1 MSIYKGK
8 KTYNKYPY
16 SHNQLSADNPFR
28 YMGSSFNP
36 YLPKVSEYPEKLEY
50 NKDMNKQTV
59 SPYEK
64 KDKPYNRNSSTSL
77 INNSYNIINNNGSYN
92 KKKNFASFR
101 NKKDHVADLFNYP
114 YNPSE
119 KNMNNSPYSVY
130 TTSKLKTPQIQRNQS
145 KNDLNNNNIPIID
158 NKEFNNNNDLIDN
171 KNNNLFNSQKFPN
184 KYNKNDFNN
193 YSYDNNI
200 NNKKIIYDK
209 YNNEN
214 SKEIISDVNLSEYS
228 NENCSLIKSF
238 FYKENPNRTYRD
250 YMEDKS
256 RVIQNLNG
264 DKNSYLFCLFD
275 GHGGVNVSQF
285 LQENFHKYFKEICPV
300 INPEENFKELFK
312 TLDLKIKDL
321 NLLNMGSTA
330 CIIYITKEKGK
341 RVLYSANIG
350 DTRSLLISS
359 NDYKRLSYDHRATD
373 SNEYNRIVKNGG
385 IIFAGRVYGSLMLSR
400 AFGDWEL
407 KSYGVISEPYITK
420 ITINDYDKYLII
432 ATDGIWDV
440 LDDSDVYEMSKNINN
455 SQELCNKIIE
465 KALDKGSMDNISC
478 FVINLN

>member
-193 YSYDNNI
+193 
-200 NNKKIIYDK
+200 
-209 YNNEN
+209 
-214 SKEIISDVNLSEYS
+214 
-228 NENCSLIKSF
+228 IKSF

-420 ITINDYDKYLII
+420 ININDYDKYLII